1 MQPLHIKKD
10 QLCVKKD
17 TSASSTSISARRSER
32 IFFDDPR
39 SGPCALLLYIT
50 ARLGLPAGFFYSWNQ
65 TFMCQFTEFYTGHPE
80 FTHVSARASID

>member
-32 IFFDDPR
+32 IFFDDPS

-65 TFMCQFTEFYTGHPE
+65 TFMC
-80 FTHVSARASID
+80 

>member
-39 SGPCALLLYIT
+39 SGPCALLYIT
-50 ARLGLPAGFFYSWNQ
+50 ARLDYQLAFLLLNQ
-65 TFMCQFTEFYTGHPE
+65 TFMC
-80 FTHVSARASID
+80 